1 VSNPTCGLCDYK
13 DPRVVPVN
21 FSPDVQYMHLL
32 NDHYWFFVRRMV
44 IERAFLRFVRRI
56 KGKNK

>member
-1 VSNPTCGLCDYK
+1 MTTPTCGLCDYV

-21 FSPDVQYMHLL
+21 LSPDVQYMHLL

-44 IERAFLRFVRRI
+44 IKRAFLRFVQRI
-56 KGKNK
+56 KGENK